1 MKQTFK
7 QIMGSTYYFADDQ
20 SDIPKNIF
28 DKIKEYSSFDP
39 LKEKFIATCFIDQIG
54 SRGEF
59 FVLVTE
65 DRVIIKKAV
74 SFQQNYFKDVTG
86 VERTGA
92 LGDILLLSAG
102 NKSDCFPAMNMP
114 KKELIDKLFN
124 IICTRWMQFQNIPSD
139 STDNIASQ
147 IEKLASLKERGILTE
162 EEFTQ
167 KKKQL
172 LGI

>member
-1 MKQTFK
+1 
-7 QIMGSTYYFADDQ
+7 
-20 SDIPKNIF
+20 
-28 DKIKEYSSFDP
+28 
-39 LKEKFIATCFIDQIG
+39 
-54 SRGEF
+54 
-59 FVLVTE
+59 
-65 DRVIIKKAV
+65 
-74 SFQQNYFKDVTG
+74 
-86 VERTGA
+86 
-92 LGDILLLSAG
+92 
-102 NKSDCFPAMNMP
+102 MNMP